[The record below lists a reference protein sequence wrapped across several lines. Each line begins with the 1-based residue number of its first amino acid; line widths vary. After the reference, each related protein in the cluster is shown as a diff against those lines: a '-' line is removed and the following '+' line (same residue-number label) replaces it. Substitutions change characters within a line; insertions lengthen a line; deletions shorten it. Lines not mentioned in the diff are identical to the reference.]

1 MRYVVL
7 TAISFSFS
15 LITASAQSQTRDRY
29 PAPAT
34 SPPATAGSAAEAS
47 SELPAPVDSRALLE
61 GFERREIPSSTP
73 AATSPPPSTAPP
85 ATTPAGSP
93 YQGASPY
100 TPPPTTATPPSTT
113 PAATPPAA
121 VASPQ
126 GDARYAKSLM
136 KASLTAPQNSQLIG
150 EAVYLSDVVRV
161 GGSRSD
167 QSERIGAYW
176 DLCSAVAD
184 YYLSL
189 HEQAEMERLASR
201 AGQATLPLREAV
213 SRLRTRRDTSL
224 TAARASQLRLASL
237 MRQSNTSVRPLPAD
251 MPLCAVYHTR
261 YSQNFPA
268 GGPQEAAELDRLLPL
283 RHAELLG
290 AARSVAEAED
300 WFEEVARRPS
310 NDQGAGVVKAL
321 ELLALNR
328 RAFVQISRD
337 YNKRITRYTE
347 LAKPGDLRTERLV
360 AMLIKSAG
368 NVASRPP
375 QASSTPNGGRSQS
388 SPPATFRK
396 ELANPL
402 RDVAPRIDA
411 EVAPAAATEGHNMVE
426 KIAPGESSVLV
437 RPDAE

>member
-1 MRYVVL
+1 MRYIVL
-7 TAISFSFS
+7 ATI
-15 LITASAQSQTRDRY
+15 ASAVSWSADARGQSTDRY
-29 PAPAT
+29 GAPAT
-34 SPPATAGSAAEAS
+34 SPPATAAQAPG
-47 SELPAPVDSRALLE
+47 ELPPPVDSRALLE
-61 GFERREIPSSTP
+61 NFERREIQPSSPASSSSQPASPPATSTTGSGAYQPYSP
-73 AATSPPPSTAPP
+73 AATTASTPS
-85 ATTPAGSP
+85 
-93 YQGASPY
+93 
-100 TPPPTTATPPSTT
+100 
-113 PAATPPAA
+113 
-121 VASPQ
+121 
-126 GDARYAKSLM
+126 GDARYAESLM
-136 KASLTAPQNSQLIG
+136 KASLTAPQNSQLSG
-150 EAVYLSDVVRV
+150 QAVYLSDVVRV
-161 GGSRSD
+161 DGSRSD

-213 SRLRTRRDTSL
+213 NRLRTRRDTSL

-237 MRQSNTSVRPLPAD
+237 MRSGNASPRPLPGD

-283 RHAELLG
+283 RHAELLT

-360 AMLIKSAG
+360 AMLIKSSG

-375 QASSTPNGGRSQS
+375 QASGMPGGGRSQVA
-388 SPPATFRK
+388 PPATFRE

-402 RDVAPRIDA
+402 RETAPRLDS
-411 EVAPAAATEGHNMVE
+411 EVAPAAAFDSQIPGTQNLGHTNPGSANAGSSNMVE
-426 KIAPGESSVLV
+426 KIAPGEESVLV
-437 RPDAE
+437 RPGAE